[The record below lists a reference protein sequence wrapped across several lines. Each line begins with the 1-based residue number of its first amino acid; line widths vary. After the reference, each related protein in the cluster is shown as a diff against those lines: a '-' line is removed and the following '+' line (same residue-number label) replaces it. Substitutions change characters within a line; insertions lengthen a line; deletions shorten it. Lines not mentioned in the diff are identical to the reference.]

1 MNYPSLTGVWSSSYT
16 SADLKTEPSYF
27 FGQDIARQMS
37 ETYEKSIRELL
48 NPNVKP
54 KRIISIDNKTIKC
67 VFKDNTEIFVTVQEP
82 DIFSEEIGIA
92 LAIARK
98 IYGSNTKYL
107 DSIEKIIERPTPAEK
122 KKKKVKKA

>member
-1 MNYPSLTGVWSSSYT
+1 M
-16 SADLKTEPSYF
+16 
-27 FGQDIARQMS
+27 ARQMS
-37 ETYEKSIRELL
+37 EKYEQSIRELL

-54 KRIISIDNKTIKC
+54 KRIVSIDNKTIKC

-107 DSIEKIIERPTPAEK
+107 DTIEKIIERPISADKKPK
-122 KKKKVKKA
+122 KKKAKK

>member
-1 MNYPSLTGVWSSSYT
+1 
-16 SADLKTEPSYF
+16 
-27 FGQDIARQMS
+27 MS
-37 ETYEKSIRELL
+37 ETYINSIQEFI

-54 KRIISIDNKTIKC
+54 KRIVSIDNKTIKC
-67 VFKDNTEIFVTVQEP
+67 VIKDNTEIFVTVQEP

-92 LAIARK
+92 LAIVRK

-107 DSIEKIIERPTPAEK
+107 DSIEKIIERPIPAEK